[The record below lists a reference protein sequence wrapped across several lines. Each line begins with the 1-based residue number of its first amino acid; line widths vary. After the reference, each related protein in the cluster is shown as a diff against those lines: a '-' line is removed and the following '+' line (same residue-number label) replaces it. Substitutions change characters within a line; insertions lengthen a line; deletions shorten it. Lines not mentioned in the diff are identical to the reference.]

1 MYCCWNKVIKKLHA
15 SVNAEAREV
24 PLFKKKLFSFA
35 TLEFSQD
42 TGLDIIPPKLTD
54 ASLFRYRCI

>member
-1 MYCCWNKVIKKLHA
+1 MHLSMQRLGKA
-15 SVNAEAREV
+15 PFS
-24 PLFKKKLFSFA
+24 KKKMFSFA